1 MDKREQVMKTAR
13 SLLGAVA
20 ICVGLIGATDAR
32 SQSNVPVPSTWNC
45 EQLSNL
51 TQRNV
56 APTNM
61 QQVFRLT
68 LASNGSAQ
76 AQGQDTAQ
84 WGTFPFQASGR
95 WQIDQG
101 NVVVL
106 GQINGGAMQAWARSN
121 GFPITQEMTQF
132 FFASQPQNPDFM
144 SLEVNK
150 GNETTGYSR
159 IMTRCQRLG

>member
-1 MDKREQVMKTAR
+1 MKSMR
-13 SLLGAVA
+13 SLLSAIAV
-20 ICVGLIGATDAR
+20 CVGVNGATEAR
-32 SQSNVPVPSTWNC
+32 SQSNFAVPGTWNC
-45 EQLSNL
+45 EMLSNL

-61 QQVFRLT
+61 QQVFKLI
-68 LASNGSAQ
+68 LGSNGSAQ
-76 AQGQDTAQ
+76 AQGRDTAQ

-95 WQIDQG
+95 WQFDQG
-101 NVVVL
+101 KVVVL

-132 FFASQPQNPDFM
+132 YFASQPQNPRYMF
-144 SLEVNK
+144 LEVNR
-150 GNETTGYSR
+150 GNNSVGYSR